1 MDTVF
6 LYAGQGSQKPGMGLD
21 FYEQYPIYRAAADAV
36 NPGFD
41 HLALMHEGPAELLSR
56 TEYTQF
62 CMGVFQA
69 GVTELLLDAGVKPA
83 AACGLSLGEYG
94 ALLAAGVFSVPEYLE
109 LLQFRGE
116 AMAEAAKGLHC
127 CMSAVLGPDAGTV
140 MEACREY
147 SAGASLPDDGGAASS
162 GRVTV
167 ANCNCP
173 GQTVI
178 CGDEESVAAAE
189 ALLRE
194 KGARRFVH
202 LQVSGPF
209 HTPYMAPAGDA
220 LRQKF
225 ASMQLRAPEIP
236 AAMNVTGRFYD
247 PFKAAGRTD
256 REKLAELL
264 VRQVQSTVL
273 LEQDLRTLL
282 EAGYTDFTEI
292 GPGNTMAGFLKKTA
306 KAAGKTVTVRSIET
320 AEDFRAAVQAL
331 QGNQVT

>member
-21 FYEQYPIYRAAADAV
+21 FYEQYPRYRAAADAV

-41 HLALMHEGPAELLSR
+41 HLKLMHEGPSELLSR

-94 ALLAAGVFSVPEYLE
+94 ALLAAGVFSVPYYLE

-127 CMSAVLGPDAGTV
+127 CMSAVLGPDCETV
-140 MEACREY
+140 RAACDQYNR
-147 SAGASLPDDGGAASS
+147 GA

-236 AAMNVTGRFYD
+236 VAMNVTGWFYD
-247 PFKAAGRTD
+247 SEEELRLRQDPQGIPGRTD
-256 REKLAELL
+256 REKLTELL

-306 KAAGKTVTVRSIET
+306 KAVGKTVTVRSIES

-331 QGNQVT
+331 REN

>member
-21 FYEQYPIYRAAADAV
+21 FFEQYPVYRAAADAV

-41 HLALMHEGPAELLSR
+41 HLKLMHEGPAELLSR

-69 GVTELLLDAGVKPA
+69 GVTQLLLDEGVKPV

-127 CMSAVLGPDAGTV
+127 CMSAVLGPDCETV
-140 MEACREY
+140 RAACDKYNR
-147 SAGASLPDDGGAASS
+147 GA

-178 CGDEESVAAAE
+178 CGDEENVAAAE

-202 LQVSGPF
+202 LPVSGPF
-209 HTPYMAPAGDA
+209 HTWYMAPAGRA

-225 ASMQLRAPEIP
+225 ASMRLRAPEIP
-236 AAMNVTGRFYD
+236 VAMNVTGRFYD

-256 REKLAELL
+256 GEKLAELL

-306 KAAGKTVTVRSIET
+306 KAVGKTVTVRSIES

-331 QGNQVT
+331 QGN